1 MADAGAVIGLAKSHS
16 TGGDVVLHLGIL
28 RTRLTDDRGAIG
40 LIFAI
45 VVGSGVLFGL
55 LALSV
60 DVGNIY
66 TERRVVQNA
75 ADAAAVS
82 GAMKCAKGE
91 CAQVTVQSLTS
102 GYTNPS
108 SPDLKTAVSSLCIKQ
123 PGSSGCT
130 SVGAKVLD
138 CRAVPSNL
146 SKYVR
151 VYTRS
156 LDPSGSSLLIPW
168 ISNAIATSINSGTT
182 VTACSQAAWG
192 TVKTVPVYYPFAL
205 PACGYEEDEEQ
216 NFKELPS
223 TNSGDTRWA
232 GCSVTDHEGI
242 VNQFPNSP
250 TGFVQVTLPGVS
262 SCEVSTPI
270 SIGQVLQINTANDQH
285 LCGSSQTA
293 IPALLRMLEQP
304 RYIPVVD
311 AGTSNTVTVR
321 FFVQFRLKAFY
332 YAKTGYPNVA
342 PYNTSTF
349 WNNQTPSCNNKAG
362 KDCLYGIFEPA
373 VYPGGEIDPNAPAL
387 GIQAVRPLP

>member
-1 MADAGAVIGLAKSHS
+1 MADAGVLVGLPESHS
-16 TGGDVVLHLGIL
+16 AGGDVVFHLKIG
-28 RTRLTDDRGAIG
+28 RRNLTEDHGAIG

-55 LALSV
+55 LAISV

-75 ADAAAVS
+75 ADVAAAS
-82 GAMKCAKGE
+82 GAMQCAKNE
-91 CAQVTVQSLTS
+91 CTQVTVQNLMT

-108 SPDLKTAVSSLCIKQ
+108 SPDLKTSVSALCIKQ
-123 PGSSGCT
+123 PGSAGCPE
-130 SVGAKVLD
+130 VGSKALD
-138 CRAVPSNL
+138 CRAVPSTL

-205 PACGYEEDEEQ
+205 PACGYSEDADQ

-223 TNSGDTRWA
+223 TNSGETRWA
-232 GCSVTDHEGI
+232 GCAVTDHD
-242 VNQFPNSP
+242 NQLKQFPSSP

-262 SCEVSTPI
+262 GCEVSTAV

-285 LCGSSQTA
+285 LCGSAQTA
-293 IPALLRMLEQP
+293 IPSLLRMLEQP

-349 WNNQTPSCNNKAG
+349 WNNQIPSCNNKAG
-362 KDCLYGIFEPA
+362 KDCLYGLFEPA